1 MKKGVGLRL
10 DVHKILYNIYRFN
23 KILES
28 NNIKKIIIKHKKI
41 DIAFIYNVCM
51 GTMRYNFHVGNVI
64 KKYVDKKPKVK
75 EYILLKSAITQI
87 VFLNFKDYA
96 VIDSTVEVA
105 KKLKIHHGF
114 INACLK
120 KIAKDKKELKD
131 INIKFDNLPYWFRD
145 KTKNLNSYE
154 RKTLLENFFDKP
166 SLHIV
171 FKNKKNFLNFEYDLI
186 STSSKSGFLK
196 EEIRINKLK
205 SLKYGL
211 CWIQDFSS
219 FFPINNINI
228 KNIKEKN
235 IDLCA
240 APGGKSFQILSLNKN
255 IIMNDKSKNR
265 IELIKENLDRLKFKT
280 EIFNYDVLKLESK
293 EKYDFIILDAPCSAL
308 GTIRKNPEIFFKK
321 KGPEFDYLCN
331 LQSKMLEKSVNL
343 LSENGSIL
351 YMVCSFIDCESTNQI
366 SKFLSKNKN
375 FYLEKFITKKDDND
389 YNSMIKNGMMFTLP
403 SKYMGF
409 NIDGY
414 FAAHLKMKV

>member
-28 NNIKKIIIKHKKI
+28 RNIKKIILKHKKI
-41 DIAFIYNVCM
+41 DIGFIYNVCL
-51 GTMRYNFHVGNVI
+51 GTMRYNFHLENVI

-75 EYILLKSAITQI
+75 EYILLKSAIAQI
-87 VFLNFKDYA
+87 VFLKFKDYA

-131 INIKFDNLPYWFRD
+131 INIKFDNLPYWFKD
-145 KTKNLNSYE
+145 KTKNLNFYE
-154 RKTLLENFFDKP
+154 RETFLRNYFGKP

-171 FKNKKNFLNFEYDLI
+171 FKDEKNFFDFEYDI
-186 STSSKSGFLK
+186 IDTSSKSGFLK
-196 EEIRINKLK
+196 KEIRINEIQ
-205 SLKYGL
+205 SFQYGL
-211 CWIQDFSS
+211 WWIQDFSS

-228 KNIKEKN
+228 KNIKKKN

-240 APGGKSFQILSLNKN
+240 APGGKSFQILSLNKS
-255 IIMNDKSKNR
+255 IIMNDKSKSR
-265 IELIKENLDRLKFKT
+265 IKLMKENLDRLKFKT
-280 EIFNYDVLKLESK
+280 KIFNYDVLKLESK
-293 EKYDFIILDAPCSAL
+293 EKYDLIILDAPCSAL

-321 KGPEFDYLCN
+321 NGPEFDYLCN
-331 LQSKMLEKSVNL
+331 LQSKMLEKSVDL
-343 LSENGSIL
+343 LNENGSIL
-351 YMVCSFIDCESTNQI
+351 YMVCSFIECESTSQI
-366 SKFLSKNKN
+366 TKFLEKYKN
-375 FYLEKFITKKDDND
+375 FYLEKFLNKKNDND
-389 YNSMIKNGMMFTLP
+389 HNSLIKNGVMLTLP
-403 SKYMGF
+403 SKYKGF

-414 FAAHLKMKV
+414 FAAYLKKKD